1 MRVKPVIVHVE
12 DENDWRHAV
21 QDDVVQ
27 LGRLDFYSWV
37 SVPTLE
43 EARKEIGSIS
53 HPIVLIM
60 DLKLEDE
67 EPSFS
72 GIHWLLEELED
83 LRSSHKIEVFVLS
96 GYVDKMTVEILTRR
110 GIPRHHIYDKFYWVE
125 QRRRFIEA
133 IMEANDIL
141 CSTPRAR
148 KQLFISYSHKDEK
161 WLKRLQVHLKPLERL
176 GTVVRWDDTMIM
188 PGTKW
193 REEIQ
198 KAVASAKVV
207 VLLISAD
214 FFASDF
220 ITTNEL
226 PPLLAAAEMEGA
238 VILPIIVSP
247 SWFEQTASLA
257 RFQAVNPP
265 SKPLVNMNK
274 GAQEK
279 VFVKAIQAI
288 ERVFRS

>member
-1 MRVKPVIVHVE
+1 
-12 DENDWRHAV
+12 
-21 QDDVVQ
+21 
-27 LGRLDFYSWV
+27 
-37 SVPTLE
+37 
-43 EARKEIGSIS
+43 
-53 HPIVLIM
+53 
-60 DLKLEDE
+60 
-67 EPSFS
+67 
-72 GIHWLLEELED
+72 
-83 LRSSHKIEVFVLS
+83 
-96 GYVDKMTVEILTRR
+96 
-110 GIPRHHIYDKFYWVE
+110 
-125 QRRRFIEA
+125 
-133 IMEANDIL
+133 
-141 CSTPRAR
+141 
-148 KQLFISYSHKDEK
+148 
-161 WLKRLQVHLKPLERL
+161 
-176 GTVVRWDDTMIM
+176 MIM